1 MMNINIKDKFKGKP
15 KKVVGMFLCTI
26 ISIALIGCSGASNT
40 ELATKTPSQES
51 PSEETTPP
59 TNITID
65 VRALAKEIYE
75 VGEYTDELTELEED
89 MFDAV
94 FQTVDLEMV
103 SAKAAYVGSAATA
116 EQIVVVEV
124 KDEAKAAQVRDALSQ
139 KLKDDISMNENY
151 LPQEINK
158 LENPV
163 LVISG
168 KYVILSVSNDNDKVE
183 QILLKKGIMS

>member
-1 MMNINIKDKFKGKP
+1 MMNINIKDKFKGKA
-15 KKVVGMFLCTI
+15 KKVGGMFLCTI
-26 ISIALIGCSGASNT
+26 ISIGLIGCSGTGNT
-40 ELATKTPSQES
+40 EIATKTPSQES
-51 PSEETTPP
+51 PSEKTTPP
-59 TNITID
+59 TDITID
-65 VRALAKEIYE
+65 VRELAKEIYE
-75 VGEYTDELTELEED
+75 AGEYTDELTELEED

-124 KDEAKAAQVRDALSQ
+124 KDESKAAQVREALSQ